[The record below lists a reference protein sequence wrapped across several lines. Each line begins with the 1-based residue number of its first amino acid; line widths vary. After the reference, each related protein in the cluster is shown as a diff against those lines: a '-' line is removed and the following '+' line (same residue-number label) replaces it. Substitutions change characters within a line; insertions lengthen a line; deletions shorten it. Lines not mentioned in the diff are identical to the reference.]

1 MNEKEMFK
9 QIVANATE
17 NPMDKPPTE
26 AQEFDVYCDKNY
38 NIYMLI
44 KGEWTNIGLNVAP
57 L

>member
-9 QIVANATE
+9 QIVANATA
-17 NPMDKPPTE
+17 NPMDEPPAG

-44 KGEWTNIGLNVAP
+44 KGEWTNIGLNVNP